1 MLLLTWPC
9 KDFIF
14 IVNLV
19 KVDTVDNLVQK
30 LRDGNAI
37 EKQTVIAESMRYL
50 VVCTCAKTDIGLSD

>member
-1 MLLLTWPC
+1 VLPLTWLC
-9 KDFIF
+9 KDYIF
-14 IVNLV
+14 VVNLV

-50 VVCTCAKTDIGLSD
+50 VVCIWAKTDISLSD